1 MLSLTKAVMECN
13 ISVRLDSPSSSP
25 CNSHLHIPE
34 TEGLPPTLREWLY
47 EKDDKGVL
55 VRELDSLQITLG
67 PYNDSYFATDG
78 KHLKWA
84 NLPDQLNEAIKNN
97 RTSDGLWK
105 AQCCPRLVAL
115 GAAGDY
121 IMITEG
127 HGGSWILNKY
137 QGLKDCLE
145 VLRDGSFSV
154 IAVIKLLQ
162 LCFVLC

>member
-1 MLSLTKAVMECN
+1 MQHLRKA
-13 ISVRLDSPSSSP
+13 SPLSSP
-25 CNSHLHIPE
+25 PDGNSHNTE
-34 TEGLPPTLREWLY
+34 SEGLPPTLREWLY

-67 PYNDSYFATDG
+67 PYNNSYFATDS

-105 AQCCPRLVAL
+105 AQCCPRLMAL

-127 HGGSWILNKY
+127 NGGSWILNKY
-137 QGLKDCLE
+137 QGLKDCLD

-154 IAVIKLLQ
+154 IAVILMLQSVVSVLLI
-162 LCFVLC
+162 